1 MIALLLEVVALKGA
15 MVHTLVDGA
24 PAQVATVL
32 VENDTI
38 VAVGPDIA
46 PPEGARI
53 VDLTGLHL
61 VPGLIDAFVNHD
73 PDHDALYVASG
84 VTLVRDTGN
93 DLARMEGERERAA
106 RDRVPGP
113 WIHGC
118 GGMIDGAPPLSNSSV
133 VCVDE
138 AAVEEKLPRLA
149 EMGFEEFVVSPGLP
163 IASWKRAIS
172 WAHQHERKVWGPLLA
187 RSTLVEALEA
197 GQDGFHHLDVLMES
211 KSGWDKA
218 LEPDLVRNAERVA
231 SAKRAIVPTLA
242 VWARRLLPPKE
253 GTPELKFVSPY
264 YVQTWLADLEARRAF
279 FQKDESRLP
288 KGLEVVAMQGR
299 LAKLMDEKGA
309 VVLPGSG
316 APNAWLLPGYSL
328 HDELSLMKRAGIPSA
343 RILRLATAEA
353 ARAIGQTRR
362 GTIEKGR
369 IADLLALKED
379 PELDIGAL
387 RSPEHV
393 VLRGRVLSRAELD
406 ANVDKLVAR
415 MQTLREEFTKPI
427 EVPDVE
433 WPGGDAVM
441 HGRVE
446 TRAVG
451 ERVSGERFVVTRKFD
466 GALVYAGRL
475 VVPGSATVA
484 AMDTAVSQTIHNGEV
499 VSFKV
504 AMKSGG
510 KELVV
515 RGENTGG
522 RTNVERRL
530 DGLLLDTTTIED
542 RIALVDC
549 GSVTAHLVMGF
560 HRNPGSFKVL
570 WFEGFDPAI
579 GKWEMRLD
587 KDPRTHLVRTHDGE
601 MVAAFNDDGSLKEAL
616 RVRVAGRVQTKPLE
630 TKIDD
635 GRGLPMSPQKR
646 AMAPKPAEA
655 SAPSDD
661 KQKGA
666 KPAPGGANP
675 PGGGG
680 GG

>member
-15 MVHTLVDGA
+15 MVHSLADGA
-24 PAQVATVL
+24 APVVATVI

-38 VAVGPDIA
+38 VAVGPDVA
-46 PPEGARI
+46 PPDGARV
-53 VDLTGLHL
+53 VDLSGLHL
-61 VPGLIDAFVNHD
+61 VPGLIDSFVNHD

-118 GGMIDGAPPLSNSSV
+118 GGILDGAPPISNSSV
-133 VCVDE
+133 VCVDV
-138 AAVEEKLPRLA
+138 AAVDEKLPRLV
-149 EMGFEEFVVSPGLP
+149 EMGFEEFVVSPALP
-163 IASWKRAIS
+163 IASWKRAIA

-211 KSGWDKA
+211 RSGWDKA
-218 LEPDLVRNAERVA
+218 QEPDLARNAERLA
-231 SAKRAIVPTLA
+231 SAKSAIVPTLA
-242 VWARRLLPPKE
+242 VWARRLLPPRE
-253 GTPELKFVSPY
+253 GTPELKYVSPY
-264 YVQTWLADLEARRAF
+264 YVQTWTADVEARRAF
-279 FQKDESRLP
+279 FQQDETRLQ

-299 LAKLMDEKGA
+299 IAKLLDEKGA

-316 APNAWLLPGYSL
+316 APNPWLLPGFSL
-328 HDELSLMKRAGIPSA
+328 HDELSLLKRAGIPA
-343 RILRLATAEA
+343 PRLLRLATSEA
-353 ARAIGQTRR
+353 ALALGQTRR

-379 PELDIGAL
+379 PEVDIGAL
-387 RSPEHV
+387 RSPEMV
-393 VLRGRVLSRAELD
+393 VLRGRVLPRAELD
-406 ANVDKLVAR
+406 ANVEKLAAR
-415 MQTLREEFTKPI
+415 MKELREEFTKPI

-433 WPGGDAVM
+433 WPGGEAVM

-446 TRAVG
+446 TRAIG
-451 ERVSGERFVVTRKFD
+451 ERVSGERWVVTRKFD

-530 DGLLLDTTTIED
+530 DGILLDTTTIED

-549 GSVTAHLVMGF
+549 GSVTAHLVLGF
-560 HRNPGSFKVL
+560 HRNPGVFKVL

-587 KDPRTHLVRTHDGE
+587 KDPSTHLVRTHDGE
-601 MVAAFNDDGSLKEAL
+601 MVASYAADGSLKEAV
-616 RVRVAGRVQTKPLE
+616 RVRVAGRVQTKALE
-630 TKIDD
+630 TKVDD

-646 AMAPKPAEA
+646 ALAPKAAEA
-655 SAPSDD
+655 AAPGGTPAPKES
-661 KQKGA
+661 
-666 KPAPGGANP
+666 KPAPKE
-675 PGGGG
+675 GGGG
-680 GG
+680 